1 MTFTTVRFKF
11 RCPSK
16 PRGSWFKSCQSQF
29 SPLFHQLLKF
39 YSTAETIT
47 VVAKAQLAKAKRK
60 ARGADFSF
68 HSFSWLFNYF
78 LNGFWFLSSFCY
90 FLRITFLGR
99 FAWNV
104 WRQLQT
110 SAWKSK
116 WWQLYSST
124 TLALAT
130 TISVGRK
137 KAQHQ
142 EVFPWGDNC
151 FLMIFSKP
159 NKSLEWFCGLTAFDI
174 PRVLLHFWESFL
186 WPFCTM
192 KDTWQ

>member
-1 MTFTTVRFKF
+1 M
-11 RCPSK
+11 
-16 PRGSWFKSCQSQF
+16 GSDFY
-29 SPLFHQLLKF
+29 LLC
-39 YSTAETIT
+39 
-47 VVAKAQLAKAKRK
+47 
-60 ARGADFSF
+60 
-68 HSFSWLFNYF
+68 
-78 LNGFWFLSSFCY
+78 CY

-174 PRVLLHFWESFL
+174 PRVLLHFLGEFL
-186 WPFCTM
+186 VTFLHDERHLAIGHFASLVHHLS
-192 KDTWQ
+192 KLIWQEDKRLIDHLL